1 MIAGPP
7 PPLSSASGKRR
18 GGHRGLDRA
27 CWCGGDVGAVG
38 TCVGVS
44 PLLLLTKEAGS
55 IGGRAVRCAS
65 KEADRGACE
74 KKYKVGTK
82 MCI

>member
-1 MIAGPP
+1 M
-7 PPLSSASGKRR
+7 
-18 GGHRGLDRA
+18 
-27 CWCGGDVGAVG
+27 GAVG